1 MTHDYIVRGLAY
13 DGEIR
18 AYAAITTES
27 VQEAQTRHYTWP
39 TASAAM
45 GMTMTATVMMG
56 AMLKGD
62 QKLTVTVER
71 TNRTNYR
78 RCRRNR
84 KRTCICRP
92 STNTHLMRKVSWM

>member
-18 AYAAITTES
+18 AYAATTTES

-39 TASAAM
+39 T
-45 GMTMTATVMMG
+45 GQQWTMTATVMMG

-62 QKLTVTVER
+62 Q
-71 TNRTNYR
+71 N
-78 RCRRNR
+78 
-84 KRTCICRP
+84 
-92 STNTHLMRKVSWM
+92 

>member
-39 TASAAM
+39 AASAAM
-45 GMTMTATVMMG
+45 GRTDCNSYDGCNV
-56 AMLKGD
+56 KRRS
-62 QKLTVTVER
+62 KLTVTVDG
-71 TNRTNYR
+71 
-78 RCRRNR
+78 
-84 KRTCICRP
+84 KDQ
-92 STNTHLMRKVSWM
+92 

>member
-13 DGEIR
+13 GGEIR

-45 GMTMTATVMMG
+45 GRTMTATVMMG
-56 AMLKGD
+56 AMLKGN
-62 QKLTVTVER
+62 QKLTVTVDGKGQLAELLL
-71 TNRTNYR
+71 TQMLKK
-78 RCRRNR
+78 CS
-84 KRTCICRP
+84 CICRP
-92 STNTHLMRKVSWM
+92 STNAFSTQRSR